1 VASTFFARIDHLIDS
16 VGSGKIVAGCT
27 VNQPYAQNQHQS
39 VWFEHPHGG
48 RALYL
53 SGPLMENYFRLM
65 SELARGAITPFGSM
79 IDRRMIDIAEWMA
92 RAVLENAP
100 IETGQ
105 LRTSGNP
112 WVKDKGVPIY
122 DRPPI
127 SPRELG

>member
-1 VASTFFARIDHLIDS
+1 MPSTFYRRIDRLSDS

-39 VWFEHPHGG
+39 VWFRHPHGG

-53 SGPLMENYFRLM
+53 GAPLMENAYLLVG
-65 SELARGAITPFGSM
+65 EIARSAITPFGSLL
-79 IDRRMIDIAEWMA
+79 DQRMIDAAETLS
-92 RAVLENAP
+92 RYVLENAP
-100 IETGQ
+100 VETGL

-112 WVKDKGVPIY
+112 WVKDNNVVVY

-127 SPRELG
+127 SPREAD